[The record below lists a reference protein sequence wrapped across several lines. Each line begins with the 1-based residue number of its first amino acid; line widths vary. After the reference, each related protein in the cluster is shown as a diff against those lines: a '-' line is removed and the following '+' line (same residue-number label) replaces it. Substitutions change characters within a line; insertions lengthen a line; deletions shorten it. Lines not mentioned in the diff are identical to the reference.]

1 MVRLIIV
8 RVGSVERGESC
19 DETTSEELAKEET
32 ASEDSE
38 VWVTG
43 ADTELLGKMLEED
56 NSSEV
61 SVATEDCST
70 ALLELI
76 PADAPDAVLDSTLE
90 SALGVLLVRTSIV
103 ELGTTSV
110 D

>member
-1 MVRLIIV
+1 
-8 RVGSVERGESC
+8 
-19 DETTSEELAKEET
+19 
-32 ASEDSE
+32 
-38 VWVTG
+38 
-43 ADTELLGKMLEED
+43 MLEED

-76 PADAPDAVLDSTLE
+76 PADAPDAVLDSTLD